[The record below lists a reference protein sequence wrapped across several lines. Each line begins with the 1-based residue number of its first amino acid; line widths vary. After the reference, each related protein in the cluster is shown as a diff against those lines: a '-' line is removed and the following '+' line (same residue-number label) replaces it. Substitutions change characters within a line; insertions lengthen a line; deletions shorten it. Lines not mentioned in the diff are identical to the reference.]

1 MTQTVRYRP
10 SENRAGLPAKR
21 RWGLVDRGG
30 ETGRCY
36 GGVSV
41 GFQGIGRTITSSI
54 WRRIRM
60 GTAAS
65 GDAGSPIVRRPE
77 GHLEASAHTMRPIIT
92 AGISCFLVLIG
103 CTHVRPTVPG
113 AAPTEPERAASTVP
127 ASGSATPPSGTAL
140 PAPKTTAQSAAAAA
154 GSSSQS
160 GAGGSS
166 RPKPK
171 PSTLKSPGNAPAAA
185 AGSPAA
191 AAKPT
196 AAPAGDTSARQSTP
210 SAPALDLGALEQRL
224 KETRAIGLFT
234 KLSLKN
240 QVDDLL
246 NQFRAFHGRQGA
258 ASLAELRQRYDLL
271 LLKVLSLLQDGDPAL
286 AAAISSSREA
296 LWGILAD
303 PVKFRQTVT

>member
-1 MTQTVRYRP
+1 M
-10 SENRAGLPAKR
+10 R
-21 RWGLVDRGG
+21 RL
-30 ETGRCY
+30 
-36 GGVSV
+36 
-41 GFQGIGRTITSSI
+41 I
-54 WRRIRM
+54 
-60 GTAAS
+60 
-65 GDAGSPIVRRPE
+65 
-77 GHLEASAHTMRPIIT
+77 L
-92 AGISCFLVLIG
+92 AGIPCFLVLIG
-103 CTHVRPTVPG
+103 CTHVRPTVPA
-113 AAPTEPERAASTVP
+113 AAPTEPERAASQTVP
-127 ASGSATPPSGTAL
+127 ASGSETPPSGTAL
-140 PAPKTTAQSAAAAA
+140 PAPTGPASAEPDNGSKTTAQSAGAAA

-166 RPKPK
+166 RPKAK
-171 PSTLKSPGNAPAAA
+171 PSTVKSPGNAPAA

-196 AAPAGDTSARQSTP
+196 AAPAGDTSARQTTP

-258 ASLAELRQRYDLL
+258 TSLAELRQRYDGL

-286 AAAISSSREA
+286 ATAISSSREA

>member
-1 MTQTVRYRP
+1 
-10 SENRAGLPAKR
+10 
-21 RWGLVDRGG
+21 
-30 ETGRCY
+30 
-36 GGVSV
+36 
-41 GFQGIGRTITSSI
+41 
-54 WRRIRM
+54 
-60 GTAAS
+60 
-65 GDAGSPIVRRPE
+65 
-77 GHLEASAHTMRPIIT
+77 MRPPII
-92 AGISCFLVLIG
+92 AGIACFLVLIG
-103 CTHVRPTVPG
+103 CTHVRPTVPA
-113 AAPTEPERAASTVP
+113 AAPPEPERAATQGVETTPDSTVP
-127 ASGSATPPSGTAL
+127 SRPAAAEPGNGS
-140 PAPKTTAQSAAAAA
+140 KTTAQSAAAAA

-185 AGSPAA
+185 AGSPAT

-258 ASLAELRQRYDLL
+258 TSLPELRQRYDLL

-286 AAAISSSREA
+286 ATAISSSREA